1 MILEWALFVRNTP
14 DNQQMESNA
23 KRRKAVSHSSL
34 NTRLAHRK
42 IFGLFS
48 CVNWNTYQENQRI
61 KALTVPAGCPKPSC
75 LGKNKFKVIDAWK
88 RKSNNALYQWDY
100 GFSALIELP
109 MDAYDGNG
117 GSILLRFA
125 QGNRQGSIQTWNFRY
140 FGFYNNNNDVLF
152 HTKVEIS
159 LVFSKC
165 LTFFI

>member
-1 MILEWALFVRNTP
+1 
-14 DNQQMESNA
+14 MESSA
-23 KRRKAVSHSSL
+23 KQRKAVSSFIELYRNL
-34 NTRLAHRK
+34 NFVNIPAHNLK
-42 IFGLFS
+42 NFY
-48 CVNWNTYQENQRI
+48 WNTYQENQRI

-88 RKSNNALYQWDY
+88 RKSNNSLYQWDY

-109 MDAYDGNG
+109 TDAYDANG

-152 HTKVEIS
+152 HTKVCFCKFCTSVIKT
-159 LVFSKC
+159 L
-165 LTFFI
+165 I